1 MFDIALEGYKRVA
14 ATLWPG
20 KTSADS
26 LAAGKFIHDTGYD
39 VYGGYL
45 QGMLG
50 ANPRHE
56 PQIGPDRPQSAEDR
70 YLYDEQGRL
79 VYKTGMMFTL
89 QMHIIDKLGDARS
102 VSRRQLCRDTQ
113 RSQVPEQIPAAV
125 GASWAVSFTRP
136 HQNDIDSRIARTNVR
151 SRSDQRI
158 RRALLTDWSKGSR
171 TA

>member
-1 MFDIALEGYKRVA
+1 VEFQEMFDIALEGYKRVA

-26 LAAGKFIHDTGYD
+26 LAAGKFIHDAGYE

-56 PQIGPDRPQSAEDR
+56 PQIGPDRPQSAEGR

-79 VYKTGMMFTL
+79 PTRPHDVHLANAHHRQARDRLALVMF
-89 QMHIIDKLGDARS
+89 
-102 VSRRQLCRDTQ
+102 RDHCQ
-113 RSQVPEQIPAAV
+113 WSQVLEQIPAALVRV
-125 GASWAVSFTRP
+125 G
-136 HQNDIDSRIARTNVR
+136 QEQQLD
-151 SRSDQRI
+151 
-158 RRALLTDWSKGSR
+158 
-171 TA
+171 

>member
-1 MFDIALEGYKRVA
+1 VSRIVGDQDIINNELGIFYNGYESQTGKPVLTGPPTVEFQEMFDIALEGYKCVA

-26 LAAGKFIHDTGYD
+26 LTAGKFIHDMGYD

-89 QMHIIDKLGDARS
+89 QMTLS
-102 VSRRQLCRDTQ
+102 TSRRRVVC
-113 RSQVPEQIPAAV
+113 
-125 GASWAVSFTRP
+125 SW
-136 HQNDIDSRIARTNVR
+136 
-151 SRSDQRI
+151 
-158 RRALLTDWSKGSR
+158 R
-171 TA
+171 TAS